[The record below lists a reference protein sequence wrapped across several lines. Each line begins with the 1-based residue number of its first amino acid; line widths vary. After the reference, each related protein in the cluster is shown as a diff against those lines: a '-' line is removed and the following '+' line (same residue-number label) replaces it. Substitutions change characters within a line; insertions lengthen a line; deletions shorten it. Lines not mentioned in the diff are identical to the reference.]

1 MDISSEI
8 LTVANKHLDKVR
20 RSGSHN
26 IMAICPFHLKS
37 DGRPERHSS
46 FAMSLSTGLFF
57 CHACLEKGNLFTFF
71 RTLGMTRDQIEMS
84 FRSLINNAS
93 HNLPP
98 PLDPLAPGVV
108 SLNPLPEG
116 LLGLF
121 DQCPLALLNEG
132 FTEETLAK
140 FEIGFDEAHMRVTYP
155 LRDINGQLAG
165 ISGRALEGFWP
176 KYKIYDTE
184 FPTWDIPERVGWDKR
199 TILWNADRVY
209 PATYFKHSGCEVII
223 VEGFKACMW
232 LDQAGLSNTMALLGT
247 YLSREQQWIIERMG
261 AAVYLFYD
269 NNEPG
274 WKGTAKSGKK
284 LMKSLSVKVMQ
295 YPDRL
300 VDEEDAQPD
309 SLTPEEV
316 LEAKQEAVSYII
328 WLDNNRSYLKSL
340 GAYEEQKHGLR

>member
-8 LTVANKHLDKVR
+8 LAVASKYLDKVR

-26 IMAICPFHLKS
+26 IMAICPFHLKE
-37 DGRPERHSS
+37 DGHPERHPS
-46 FAMSLSTGLFF
+46 FAMSLSTGLYF
-57 CHACLEKGNLFTFF
+57 CHACQEKGNLFTFL

-84 FRSLINNAS
+84 FRSLITNAS

-98 PLDPLAPGVV
+98 PLDPLDPGIV
-108 SLNPLPEG
+108 SLNPIPEG

-121 DQCPLALLNEG
+121 DHCPLALLNEG
-132 FTEETLAK
+132 FTEETLIK
-140 FEIGFDEAHMRVTYP
+140 FEIGFDEAHMRITYP

-165 ISGRALEGFWP
+165 ISGRAVGGYWP
-176 KYKIYDTE
+176 KYKIYDDE
-184 FPTWDIPERVGWDKR
+184 YPVWDIPERTGWDKR
-199 TILWNADRVY
+199 TILWNAHQVY
-209 PATYFKHSGCEVII
+209 PETYFRTDPGEIVI

-232 LDQAGLSNTMALLGT
+232 LVQAGIKNTVALLGT
-247 YLSREQQWIIERMG
+247 YLSNEQKWVVERMG
-261 AAVYLFYD
+261 AIVYLFLD

-274 WKGTAKSGKK
+274 WVGTAKSGRR
-284 LMKSLSVKVMQ
+284 LMKSLPVKVMQ

-300 VDEEDAQPD
+300 QLDEDAQPD

-316 LEAKQEAVSYII
+316 LDAKETAIDYII

-340 GAYEEQKHGLR
+340 GAYEEQRNGLR